1 MEPTAQERPQTARR
15 RLVLRTAFLLLGAG
29 IFVAFVL
36 LQVSAGAILTTVLPL
51 PVVVVIVVLPMLF
64 VGFLPGLR
72 DVEVAAARTLLGVR
86 SELISPPEPGW
97 DHRWR
102 SAVWVQVHLILGGL
116 LGLALVAGVPILVSL
131 AVSSI
136 TDPSTLSTVPVLRA
150 PDTAVEVALFVFVTL
165 LVCFVIV
172 LLVVMAGLWLAALAP
187 KLLGPTWRDRLDV
200 AHERLLAETEHR
212 RLARD
217 LHDGVGHA
225 LSIISLQAVAGRRVL
240 ETKPDKSSASLQ
252 TIENVARQ
260 ALDDLDHMLGVLRE
274 DPAPRAPE
282 RGLADLPTIFEAHR
296 QIGMDLE
303 ATVDDGLELPGL
315 LSTTTYRIVS
325 EALTN
330 AQRYAGPGPV
340 RAGVRRVGDQLVIDV
355 CSPLRS
361 GRRSR
366 ARGGRG
372 LAGIGERA
380 ALFGGQVRSGPDGD
394 TWVLHAELPLAESTR
409 PASDSTAHPSPST
422 NHPRIKESTDG

>member
-1 MEPTAQERPQTARR
+1 MESTAQERPQTARR
-15 RLVLRTAFLLLGAG
+15 RLVLRTAFLLLGAA
-29 IFVAFVL
+29 IFVAFLL
-36 LQVSAGAILTTVLPL
+36 LQIAVGTILSTVLPL
-51 PVVVVIVVLPMLF
+51 PVAILIVVLPMLF
-64 VGFLPGLR
+64 IGFLPGLR
-72 DVEVAAARTLLGVR
+72 DVEVTAARTLLGVR
-86 SELISPPEPGW
+86 RDLISPLEPGW

-102 SAVWVQVHLILGGL
+102 SALWVLLHLILGGL
-116 LGLALVAGVPILVSL
+116 LGLALVGGVPVLISF
-131 AVSSI
+131 AVSAL
-136 TDPSTLSTVPVLRA
+136 TDPSPLNTVTFLPVPDA
-150 PDTAVEVALFVFVTL
+150 PLEVALFVLAV
-165 LVCFVIV
+165 LVICAIV
-172 LLVVMAGLWLAALAP
+172 VVLVVMAGLWLAALAP
-187 KLLGPTWRDRLDV
+187 TLLGPTWRDRLDV
-200 AHERLLAETEHR
+200 AHQRLLAETEHR

-240 ETKPDKSSASLQ
+240 ETKPDKSAASLQ
-252 TIENVARQ
+252 TIETVARQ

-340 RAGVRRVGDQLVIDV
+340 RADVRRIGDQLVIDV

-409 PASDSTAHPSPST
+409 PAADSTALPSPSS

>member
-1 MEPTAQERPQTARR
+1 MESTRKQRPQTARR
-15 RLVLRTAFLLLGAG
+15 RLVLRTAFLLLGAA
-29 IFVAFVL
+29 IFVAFLL
-36 LQVSAGAILTTVLPL
+36 LQISVGTILSTILPL
-51 PVVVVIVVLPMLF
+51 PVAVAIVALPPLF

-72 DVEVAAARTLLGVR
+72 DVEVAAARTLLGVNGD
-86 SELISPPEPGW
+86 LISPPEPGW

-102 SAVWVQVHLILGGL
+102 SALWVLLHLILGGL
-116 LGLALVAGVPILVSL
+116 LGLALVAGVPILISF
-131 AVSSI
+131 AVSAI
-136 TDPSTLSTVPVLRA
+136 ADPAPLGTMRFMPVPEGA
-150 PDTAVEVALFVFVTL
+150 AEVALFVLAVL
-165 LVCFVIV
+165 IICGIIV
-172 LLVVMAGLWLAALAP
+172 VLVVMAGLWLAALAP
-187 KLLGPTWRDRLDV
+187 TLLGPTWRDRLEV
-200 AHERLLAETEHR
+200 AHQRLLSETEHR

-240 ETKPDKSSASLQ
+240 ETKPDKSAASLQ
-252 TIENVARQ
+252 TIETVARQ
-260 ALDDLDHMLGVLRE
+260 ALDDLDHMLGVLRD

-296 QIGMDLE
+296 QIGMNLE
-303 ATVDDGLELPGL
+303 ATVDEGLELPAL

-330 AQRYAGPGPV
+330 AQRYAGTGPV
-340 RAGVRRVGDQLVIDV
+340 RAEVGRIQDRLVIDV
-355 CSPLRS
+355 CSPLRP

-380 ALFGGQVRSGPDGD
+380 ALFGGEVRSGPDGD
-394 TWVLHAELPLAESTR
+394 TWVLHAELPLAESTHSPTTSPR
-409 PASDSTAHPSPST
+409 IPSP
-422 NHPRIKESTDG
+422 NQKEPTDG